1 MRLPWQHLPFPP
13 YSTRYFSSLPSRCS
27 PAFSSNLT
35 RPTPSTSS
43 NTPLNLL
50 YLNVSH
56 SPNSL
61 VAVGAQAL
69 LEGIKREHKVQE
81 IDLWSKKGLKYSI
94 EHAQAK
100 MAMLGGEATREE
112 EERFAPVMTA
122 AEEVNKMDIVLIGL
136 FFLILLRIMKII
148 LFDGYHSEGLNY
160 FLPLTSQKSF
170 SCPQQPQCGTTVY
183 LTP

>member
-13 YSTRYFSSLPSRCS
+13 YSTRFFSSLPSRCS

-69 LEGIKREHKVQE
+69 LEGIKREHKVE
-81 IDLWSKKGLKYSI
+81 TS
-94 EHAQAK
+94 
-100 MAMLGGEATREE
+100 
-112 EERFAPVMTA
+112 
-122 AEEVNKMDIVLIGL
+122 
-136 FFLILLRIMKII
+136 II
-148 LFDGYHSEGLNY
+148 L
-160 FLPLTSQKSF
+160 SF
-170 SCPQQPQCGTTVY
+170 SKCV
-183 LTP
+183 

>member
-1 MRLPWQHLPFPP
+1 MQFPRQFLPISRH
-13 YSTRYFSSLPSRCS
+13 SIRYFASIPSHSS

-35 RPTPSTSS
+35 RPTPSTPSS
-43 NTPLNLL
+43 TPLNVL

-81 IDLWSKKGLKYSI
+81 VDLWSKKGLKYSI

-100 MAMLGGEATREE
+100 LALLGGGATREE
-112 EERFAPVMTA
+112 EERFA
-122 AEEVNKMDIVLIGL
+122 
-136 FFLILLRIMKII
+136 
-148 LFDGYHSEGLNY
+148 
-160 FLPLTSQKSF
+160 
-170 SCPQQPQCGTTVY
+170 
-183 LTP
+183 